1 MMYIIYP
8 AMKLSPDLTL
18 CPHIYVHKHLYVLQ
32 LNQKFQQNF
41 QASRTLDT
49 HFRTKEIRKISKRK
63 KVTWHKCHVCQATS
77 AKFKDRRFFRFPSDI
92 ERCKEWIEILKMTQL
107 QSVPLESLHKRYRI
121 CSIHFND
128 TAYATSKRKYLK
140 QNAIPIQT
148 VDLHSIK
155 ILNVAQMSEKLR
167 IKFQAAL
174 SSAPSGDADGISSNN
189 LSNSTETLQL
199 YKEGMNSTSE
209 QKNDDQNSTGNEEA
223 IIPDVEMQCSEST
236 EMETQN
242 IASTNFS
249 DNSDIVIK
257 QEIIETELEPSTF
270 DDSSFHS
277 SFADGPSE
285 THIDGQRPSTSYA
298 THSESSYSNTD
309 ILPDGQPYG
318 VGEDSTP
325 SQGLGTVKVETA
337 VSFNSSGVS
346 DKNDPSSS
354 ILNASESS
362 KRDKSMQP
370 SVSHSVINV
379 TRSENLPIIEHGVS
393 SHTGSSSLPQGLNNS
408 GHGRAFNNESTQP
421 EVPSY
426 SSQSFRPRDNFD
438 VFGEFIAS
446 KLRNLDPKSRDFVQN
461 TFADLI
467 SKAELGMFSNK
478 DYRSISATQ
487 SQDRSQFPKGSENA
501 QASSGKENIQPVI
514 PSHMKSPHLPSD
526 FSILS
531 HESSSLD
538 RINQPS
544 HIKKSSFPPL
554 INNTITEPIQS
565 TVTSNVE
572 SLWPPGLSR
581 SFSEITPTFNPTQNR
596 ISSHAVLPPV
606 PPVLNAAN
614 SWCNMPIQ
622 PKVPFHQRSRDEF
635 DIYGDFVASKLRKLD
650 PRSCVFVQ
658 TAFADIIF
666 KAELG
671 RFVREG
677 NKSNDFLQ
685 NMHATNAVGSQ
696 KNIVSNLSSY
706 EGQRRFCST
715 SSELCDDQ
723 VPLEMIPNM
732 HSIRK

>member
-1 MMYIIYP
+1 MLKTEDKLCIGNKIDYEIGAFRESELVVRNSSFQFQLSARTTKIEDKP
-8 AMKLSPDLTL
+8 QAESFAAMS
-18 CPHIYVHKHLYVLQ
+18 
-32 LNQKFQQNF
+32 
-41 QASRTLDT
+41 
-49 HFRTKEIRKISKRK
+49 
-63 KVTWHKCHVCQATS
+63 ATS
-77 AKFKDRRFFRFPSDI
+77 ATGSKNFFFRSSQRGGRMLVHNEYTYSFKRQNNGV
-92 ERCKEWIEILKMTQL
+92 EFWRCRHSKPHCSARLRTKNNKIISVSGPHNHENDAKAIKEWIFITKGMEREAVYKNAVPVKRMCETSLCAATKSEISAKFPSFENIRHSL
-107 QSVPLESLHKRYRI
+107 QNERNK
-121 CSIHFND
+121 
-128 TAYATSKRKYLK
+128 
-140 QNAIPIQT
+140 
-148 VDLHSIK
+148 
-155 ILNVAQMSEKLR
+155 
-167 IKFQAAL
+167 
-174 SSAPSGDADGISSNN
+174 
-189 LSNSTETLQL
+189 
-199 YKEGMNSTSE
+199 YKEGTNSTSE

-298 THSESSYSNTD
+298 AHSESSNSNTD
-309 ILPDGQPYG
+309 ILPSGQPYG
-318 VGEDSTP
+318 VVEDSTP

-337 VSFNSSGVS
+337 ASFNSGDVS

-393 SHTGSSSLPQGLNNS
+393 SHTGSSSLPQGLNNT
-408 GHGRAFNNESTQP
+408 GHGRPFNNEPTQP

-487 SQDRSQFPKGSENA
+487 SQNRSQFSKGSENA

-596 ISSHAVLPPV
+596 ISSHTVLPPV